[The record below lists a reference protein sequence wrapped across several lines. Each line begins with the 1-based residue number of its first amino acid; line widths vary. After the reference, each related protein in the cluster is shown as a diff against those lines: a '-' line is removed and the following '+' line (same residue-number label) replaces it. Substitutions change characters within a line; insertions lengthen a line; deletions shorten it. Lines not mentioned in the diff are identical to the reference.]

1 MTNPTTPHLTAIAV
15 FYDAHTSK
23 DGLWTLQ
30 KYSVDQSG
38 LGQPPYSGT
47 YVFPTADGKPQPTG
61 VPIPV
66 AFVLEDVETKL
77 GRRKAGA
84 TLVFLKK

>member
-1 MTNPTTPHLTAIAV
+1 MTNPTTSHLTAIAI

-30 KYSVDQSG
+30 KYSINQEAI
-38 LGQPPYSGT
+38 GQPPFSGT

-61 VPIPV
+61 IPIPV
-66 AFVLEDVETKL
+66 SFVLEEQEVKG
-77 GRRKAGA
+77 GRRKPVAS
-84 TLVFLKK
+84 LVFLKK